1 MEMNEWDSDGFH
13 RGLGQAGRAP
23 RTPTLENIFEV
34 FAKALKYCH
43 LVESLISVGLV
54 YFFFFPFCFVIIS
67 SGLVNGK
74 IAACSHSRY
83 SLKQTHTYQSVFFV
97 AVCVLLTEPAHS
109 MPHVSHILSCV

>member
-43 LVESLISVGLV
+43 LVESLISVGFLV
-54 YFFFFPFCFVIIS
+54 WFFFFPILLCNYLFWASKWKNSSMQSQQVFSETNTHISECIFCGCLCFVDR
-67 SGLVNGK
+67 
-74 IAACSHSRY
+74 ACSLYASR
-83 SLKQTHTYQSVFFV
+83 
-97 AVCVLLTEPAHS
+97 
-109 MPHVSHILSCV
+109 